1 MHHMCSYYSYNGDD
15 KLCLIHSN
23 REEDT
28 TLITD
33 SKWQMYE
40 PVLNCPPDWNLFEGN
55 CYFFSQDEKS
65 WDDAKVYCV
74 EQQSMLVEVM
84 SENENNFLKGKAA
97 EHQSSFWIGATDT
110 KTEGV
115 WLWGTSQTVVTFTDW
130 NKPPDNHRGN
140 QDCVQLQNSE
150 EYGWDDSYCDTNFRG
165 SRLCS
170 YNGDDKLCLIHS
182 NREEDTTLISDS
194 KWRIYEPDCPPSWD
208 LFEGNCYLVSQ
219 DQKYWHDSKVYCEEQ
234 QSMLVEVISENENN
248 FLKGMA
254 DEDMAF
260 YWIGATDIDTEGV
273 WIWDKSQTVLTFTG
287 WFPGQ
292 PDSNFNN

>member
-28 TLITD
+28 TLI
-33 SKWQMYE
+33 S
-40 PVLNCPPDWNLFEGN
+40 
-55 CYFFSQDEKS
+55 
-65 WDDAKVYCV
+65 
-74 EQQSMLVEVM
+74 
-84 SENENNFLKGKAA
+84 
-97 EHQSSFWIGATDT
+97 DT
-110 KTEGV
+110 
-115 WLWGTSQTVVTFTDW
+115 
-130 NKPPDNHRGN
+130 
-140 QDCVQLQNSE
+140 
-150 EYGWDDSYCDTNFRG
+150 
-165 SRLCS
+165 
-170 YNGDDKLCLIHS
+170 
-182 NREEDTTLISDS
+182 

-273 WIWDKSQTVLTFTG
+273 WIWDKSQTVLTFTD

-292 PDSNFNN
+292 PDSNFDNQNCLQLVKKFGYKWDDFPCERLHAFICEKPIFS